1 MSDFFLTG
9 FESVPQYVITAGTV
23 NINERLQGRLISLN
37 LTDNR
42 GFEADQLD
50 IEIDDADGKMMLPK
64 RGEELS
70 IHLGW
75 KNEPLIFKGKFT
87 VDEIEYSGAPDKI
100 AIRGRSADFRSTLN
114 VKREM
119 SYHDK
124 TLGDII
130 KTIAARNNVE
140 SVIESRLAQIT
151 LKHIDQT
158 NESDGS
164 FLARLGQQE
173 GAIAAIKNGQ
183 LLFMPQGSGKTASGK
198 PIPPLLLTREV
209 GDSYRF
215 TLADRGAYTGVVA
228 SWLNTRKPKQ
238 KDEVKVKRK
247 RKTKKKESAKKDEPA
262 KTKVD
267 EPQGDYLVGEEGNT
281 LTLSHTYANKSN
293 AERAAKAAW
302 EKMQRGVASF
312 SIQLAKGRADI
323 YPEMPVKVQGFKPE
337 IDGAEWILT
346 RVSHS
351 LNDSG
356 YTSSLELEV
365 KVSSLEMSE

>member
-1 MSDFFLTG
+1 MTDFFLTG
-9 FESVPQYVITAGTV
+9 TECAPAYSLSAGSV
-23 NINERLQGRLISLN
+23 NINERIQGRLISLS

-64 RGEELS
+64 RGEVLS
-70 IHLGW
+70 LHLGW
-75 KNEPLIFKGKFT
+75 KNEPLIFKGRFT
-87 VDEIEYSGAPDKI
+87 VDEIEHSGPPDKLT
-100 AIRGRSADFRSTLN
+100 IRGRSADFRSSLN
-114 VKREM
+114 AKREV
-119 SYHDK
+119 SYHEK

-130 KTIAARNNVE
+130 TTIAKRNNVE
-140 SVIESRLAQIT
+140 PVIEKKLAEI
-151 LKHIDQT
+151 KIAHIDQT

-164 FLARLGQQE
+164 FLARLGKQE
-173 GAIAAIKNGQ
+173 GAVAAIKNGQ

-198 PIPPLLLTREV
+198 PIPPLLITRSV
-209 GDSYRF
+209 GDGYRF
-215 TLADRGAYTGVVA
+215 SLADRGAYTGVIA
-228 SWLNTRKPKQ
+228 SWLNTRKPKK

-247 RKTKKKESAKKDEPA
+247 RKTKKKSPEKIKKP
-262 KTKVD
+262 D
-267 EPQGDYLVGEEGNT
+267 EPQGDYLVGEEGNV
-281 LTLSHTYANKSN
+281 LTLSHTYANKNN

-302 EKMQRGVASF
+302 EKMQRGVASL

-346 RVSHS
+346 KVSHS

-356 YTSSLELEV
+356 FTSALEFEV
-365 KVSSLEMSE
+365 KISDVEMGDG